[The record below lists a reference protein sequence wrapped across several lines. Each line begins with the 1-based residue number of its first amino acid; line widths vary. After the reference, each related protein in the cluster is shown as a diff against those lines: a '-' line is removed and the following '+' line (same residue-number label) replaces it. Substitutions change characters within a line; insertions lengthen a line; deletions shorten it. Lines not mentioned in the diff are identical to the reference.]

1 MRAWGCKLKAA
12 AVHLQAH
19 LKADKFYSVIANMR
33 GISTQEVASK
43 ICKHSSVLRGLQVK
57 SRIPS
62 ACQVYLG
69 LPRLIWR
76 II

>member
-1 MRAWGCKLKAA
+1 MRVWGCKLKAA

-43 ICKHSSVLRGLQVK
+43 NLQTLFRAERTAGKVQNSK
-57 SRIPS
+57 RLPS
-62 ACQVYLG
+62 IFWDCLA
-69 LPRLIWR
+69 
-76 II
+76 